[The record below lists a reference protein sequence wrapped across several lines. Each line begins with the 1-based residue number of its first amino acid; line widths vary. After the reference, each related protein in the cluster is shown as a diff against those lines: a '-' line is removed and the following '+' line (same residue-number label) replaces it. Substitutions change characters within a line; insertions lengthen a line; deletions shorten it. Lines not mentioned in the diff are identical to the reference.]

1 MYVPTGD
8 IKSIRKEQSGTAKD
22 LSYKG
27 IARHKRPS
35 DSLEY
40 NCYTIGVGRRSI
52 LFLSRNRKCVRDRLD
67 VNIF

>member
-22 LSYKG
+22 VSYKG

-40 NCYTIGVGRRSI
+40 NCYRRWKKKYPVS
-52 LFLSRNRKCVRDRLD
+52 LEESEMRER
-67 VNIF
+67 